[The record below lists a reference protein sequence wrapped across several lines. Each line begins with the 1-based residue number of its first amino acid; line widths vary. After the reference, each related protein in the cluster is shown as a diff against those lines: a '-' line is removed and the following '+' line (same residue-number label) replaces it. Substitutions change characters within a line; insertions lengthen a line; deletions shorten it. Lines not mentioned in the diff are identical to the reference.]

1 MTIFLVRLHIEDNV
15 RRLVILKFVLV
26 VSVVRDAGRRGNA
39 STSSWPWWSRLLK
52 VAGTAAAAD
61 CTVDYRTVIHGLQE
75 RPLPCHRGLH
85 SSACPRRNDA
95 VRNRDC
101 GSASTSGVLTY
112 DTQRSQGSA
121 AARHHHDLAQ
131 AESPPAH
138 PAPTT
143 NSWSFSLL
151 LPLLSLQNLYRKLVS
166 SSFVVCF
173 VLTV

>member
-101 GSASTSGVLTY
+101 DSTSGVLTY

-143 NSWSFSLL
+143 NSWSLSLL
-151 LPLLSLQNLYRKLVS
+151 LPLLSLQNLYRKLIL

>member
-26 VSVVRDAGRRGNA
+26 VGVVRDAWRRGNA

-101 GSASTSGVLTY
+101 GSTSGVLTY

-151 LPLLSLQNLYRKLVS
+151 LPLLSLQNLCKKLVL

>member
-26 VSVVRDAGRRGNA
+26 VGVVRDAGRRGNA

-101 GSASTSGVLTY
+101 GSTSGVLTY

-151 LPLLSLQNLYRKLVS
+151 LPLLSLQNLCKKLVL

>member
-26 VSVVRDAGRRGNA
+26 VGVVRDAGRRGNA

-101 GSASTSGVLTY
+101 GSTSGVLTY

-121 AARHHHDLAQ
+121 AARHHHNLAQ

-151 LPLLSLQNLYRKLVS
+151 LPLLSLQNFYRKLVS
-166 SSFVVCF
+166 PSFVVCF
-173 VLTV
+173 VLTI